1 MIENVLDTPNM
12 MDYENI
18 IYFIAPKKTLI
29 LSIIIFKSRI
39 IKFSNTI
46 LWPIL
51 ENIKSFF
58 HIKKYFNKYTMK
70 KGCFAIGFATQFL
83 NCNEH
88 LQLSI
93 FIRCEF

>member
-1 MIENVLDTPNM
+1 MSTHEMIENVLDTPNM

-46 LWPIL
+46 L
-51 ENIKSFF
+51 
-58 HIKKYFNKYTMK
+58 
-70 KGCFAIGFATQFL
+70 
-83 NCNEH
+83 
-88 LQLSI
+88 
-93 FIRCEF
+93 